1 MDSAMIDQLTV
12 CLPNEPG
19 RLAKMSRALG
29 ADNTQIHALM
39 VADTTDFE
47 IIRIVCDRPEDAL
60 SLLRGLGYDATLTQV
75 VGIEVSDVPGGL
87 GILLDHLASADLN
100 VEYAY
105 ACPMGGRTVDIVKV
119 TGEPLAI
126 KLRESGLTMVPAEE
140 LCTPRQVV

>member
-1 MDSAMIDQLTV
+1 MESAMIDQLTV

-19 RLAKMSRALG
+19 RLAQMSRAMG
-29 ADNTQIHALM
+29 ADNIQIRALM
-39 VADTTDFE
+39 VADTTDFG
-47 IIRIVCDRPEDAL
+47 IIRIVCDRPQDAL

-87 GILLDHLASADLN
+87 GVLLDHLASADLN

-105 ACPMGGRTVDIVKV
+105 TCPMGGRTIDIVKV

-126 KLRESGLTMVPAEE
+126 KLRESGLTMVSAEE
-140 LCTPRQVV
+140 LCTPRRTV